1 MNSASKAISDPAES
15 GLGDFHSTFLMFSYQ
30 AVAFS
35 GFET

>member
-1 MNSASKAISDPAES
+1 MNSASKATSEPADS
-15 GLGDFHSTFLMFSYQ
+15 GLGDFHSTFLMFWYQ